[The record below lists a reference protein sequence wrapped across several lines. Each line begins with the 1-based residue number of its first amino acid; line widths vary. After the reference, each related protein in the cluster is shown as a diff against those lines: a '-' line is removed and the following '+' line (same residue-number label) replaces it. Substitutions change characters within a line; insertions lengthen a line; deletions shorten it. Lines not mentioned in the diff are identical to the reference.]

1 LFAKSNTEIIL
12 LKLKSAVMKKIISH
26 ALLIFNV
33 LLCVLISCN
42 SEKNVPS
49 VETIN
54 AIKLKKGN
62 IVSCGPAEQQ
72 LGTVA
77 FITSCSPQTKKDFNV
92 AMALLH
98 SFEYDEAEKVFAK
111 IIGEESS
118 CAMAYW
124 GVAMSNYHPLWAPP
138 TPPELEKGAASIAI
152 AKSLIKQ
159 PGREADYIEAM
170 GLFYKDW
177 NKVNHHT
184 RAVSFEKAMEKM
196 YSKYSADKEAAI
208 FYALALAAAADPAD
222 KSFTNQKK
230 AYTILTALYP
240 NEPDHP
246 GIVHYT
252 IHSYD
257 YPELA
262 ALALPAARKYAAIAP
277 SSAHAQHMPSHIFTR
292 LGLWDECITSNT
304 AAAASAKCYAEA
316 AGIKGHWDE
325 ELHAL
330 DYLVYA
336 YLQKGDNILAKKEWD
351 YLKTITE
358 VSPVNFKVAYAFA
371 AIPCRY
377 VLENKLWEEAA
388 VIKDHTENFAWGS
401 YPWQNAILHFT
412 RALGAAN
419 TGNMG
424 LAGREVKNLYGL
436 YDTLIAQKETYKAN
450 QVSIQIKTAEAWI
463 LLKEG
468 KVNEAIKQMTVA
480 ATMEDN
486 TEKHAVTPGEVIP
499 AKELLGDM
507 LLQLNKPAGAL
518 VAYEADLQKHPNRF
532 NGLYGAAVACEKI
545 NNIDKAG
552 YYYKQLLAIA
562 NSSNANRPELEKA
575 RLFLK
580 KENK

>member
-1 LFAKSNTEIIL
+1 
-12 LKLKSAVMKKIISH
+12 MKKIISH
-26 ALLIFNV
+26 ALLFFFNV

-42 SEKNVPS
+42 NKNKVPS

-54 AIKLKKGN
+54 AINLKKGN

-72 LGTVA
+72 LGTVE

-111 IIGEESS
+111 IIDAEPA

-138 TPPELEKGAASIAI
+138 TPPELQKGAAAIAI
-152 AKSLIKQ
+152 AKSLIQ
-159 PGREADYIEAM
+159 QTGREADYIDAM
-170 GLFYKDW
+170 ELFYKDW
-177 NKVNHHT
+177 SKVNHRT
-184 RAVSFEKAMEKM
+184 RAVSFEKAMEKI
-196 YSKYSADKEAAI
+196 YKENPAEKEAAI

-222 KSFTNQKK
+222 KSFANQKK

-371 AIPCRY
+371 AIPSRY

-388 VIKDHTENFAWGS
+388 GIKDHTENFAWDS

-419 TGNMG
+419 IGNMG
-424 LAGREVKNLYGL
+424 LAGREVKILYRL
-436 YDTLIAQKETYKAN
+436 YDTLIVQKDSYKAN

-468 KVNEAIKQMTVA
+468 KANEAIKQMAVA
-480 ATMEDN
+480 AAMEDK
-486 TEKHAVTPGEVIP
+486 TEKNAVTPGEVIP

-507 LLQLNKPAGAL
+507 LLQLNKPADAL

-545 NNIDKAG
+545 NNTDKAG

-562 NSSNANRPELEKA
+562 NSPNANRPEMEKA
-575 RLFLK
+575 KLFLK
-580 KENK
+580 KDGK